1 MLEALLFRPS
11 LLSFISAWLG
21 TLGLALLLFSSRR
34 ASTKLP
40 PRANGG
46 IYFISDI
53 LVFLA
58 RPVQFVKQATGKHGS
73 VFRIDCLVKQIFY
86 LRGQKWNRFFLEM
99 KEDTW
104 SFSGGI
110 GMFLNKA
117 ANPGYFTH
125 GRNLLGSINRGVNRS
140 AALQSYGRLAGEE
153 AHKSLQHWSQM
164 PDVEIFESVSR
175 FVHRVIVR
183 CMMGEDFY
191 DHHVDELYDLLQQME
206 SLVGHPF
213 NLLLPSW
220 VPHLPGRQLAQ
231 ARNRFAE
238 IFRERL
244 AARQL
249 ESDVWHDSLDYINY
263 TLNDPRTA
271 QLADYYP
278 SHHVVLMFAAHT
290 STVASIAWTIVE
302 LLRHPIYQEE
312 IRESLATMSD
322 IHQCAPLLA
331 CLREEGRR
339 YSGVHMFRTTKRP
352 VSLEGSDYT
361 VPEKS
366 VVLISPYLTH
376 HDPAIYPE
384 PHEYQPHRWLLPD
397 GRLNPWNGSKE
408 AAFLQFGA
416 GNHRCP
422 GENFAAIIARE
433 FLAAL
438 LMKYEIE
445 WGRDGAPA
453 DLSRLDFT
461 KVGSPWLEGDAAVRI
476 RPRVFGS

>member
-1 MLEALLFRPS
+1 
-11 LLSFISAWLG
+11 
-21 TLGLALLLFSSRR
+21 
-34 ASTKLP
+34 
-40 PRANGG
+40 
-46 IYFISDI
+46 
-53 LVFLA
+53 
-58 RPVQFVKQATGKHGS
+58 
-73 VFRIDCLVKQIFY
+73 
-86 LRGQKWNRFFLEM
+86 
-99 KEDTW
+99 
-104 SFSGGI
+104 
-110 GMFLNKA
+110 MFLNKA

-164 PDVEIFESVSR
+164 PDVEIFESISR

-249 ESDVWHDSLDYINY
+249 ESDVWRDSLDYINY

-302 LLRHPIYQEE
+302 VSLSTWLLRKLDLTSSYSCSAIPYTK
-312 IRESLATMSD
+312 RKFESLWPPCPIFTNV
-322 IHQCAPLLA
+322 HHCLLA
-331 CLREEGRR
+331 CAKKVAGTLGCTCSAQLNGPSASKGATIRCRR
-339 YSGVHMFRTTKRP
+339 NRSFS
-352 VSLEGSDYT
+352 SLPT
-361 VPEKS
+361 
-366 VVLISPYLTH
+366 
-376 HDPAIYPE
+376 
-384 PHEYQPHRWLLPD
+384 
-397 GRLNPWNGSKE
+397 
-408 AAFLQFGA
+408 
-416 GNHRCP
+416 
-422 GENFAAIIARE
+422 
-433 FLAAL
+433 
-438 LMKYEIE
+438 
-445 WGRDGAPA
+445 
-453 DLSRLDFT
+453 
-461 KVGSPWLEGDAAVRI
+461 
-476 RPRVFGS
+476 